1 MLSEAIPAA
10 FGAALY
16 PPGLLFV
23 AFLLVNPQ
31 PRKRALVFIAG
42 AVIATLGIGF
52 ALVFILQGTGV
63 ERSPH
68 HRTVPAWI
76 DLAIGILLLGSAIY
90 VWFRPPRGPK
100 AAKERRELGLIGLLV
115 IGLLMYT
122 PSPLYLAALHSI
134 AKAHESVVFT
144 ILSVVLVAAIYM
156 LVIEIPVVAHA
167 IWPEPTIRVVT
178 GVNAWLGRYGRTIVV
193 LAAGAFGLYLV
204 ISASV
209 HLIQGPPPVP
219 LPPPT

>member
-31 PRKRALVFIAG
+31 PRKRALVFITG
-42 AVIATLGIGF
+42 AVVATLGFGF
-52 ALVFILQGTGV
+52 ALVFILQATGV

-76 DLAIGILLLGSAIY
+76 DLGIGILLLGSAIY

-134 AKAHESVVFT
+134 AKAHESVLFT

-204 ISASV
+204 ISGTV
-209 HLIQGPPPVP
+209 HLIQGPPP
-219 LPPPT
+219 PPPT

>member
-1 MLSEAIPAA
+1 MLTEAVPAA

-42 AVIATLGIGF
+42 AVVATLGFGF

-63 ERSPH
+63 ERGP
-68 HRTVPAWI
+68 HRTVPAWV
-76 DLAIGILLLGSAIY
+76 DLGIGILLLGSAIY
-90 VWFRPPRGPK
+90 VWFRPPSGPK
-100 AAKERRELGLIGLLV
+100 AAKERRELGLVGLLV

-122 PSPLYLAALHSI
+122 PSPLYLAALHAI
-134 AKAHESVVFT
+134 AKAHEAVIYT
-144 ILSVVLVAAIYM
+144 ILSVILVAAIYM

-167 IWPEPTIRVVT
+167 IWPEATLRVVT
-178 GVNAWLGRYGRTIVV
+178 AINAWLGRYGRTIIV
-193 LAAGAFGLYLV
+193 LAAGAFGIYLV
-204 ISASV
+204 ISATV

-219 LPPPT
+219 PPPPT

>member
-1 MLSEAIPAA
+1 MLTEAIPAA

-31 PRKRALVFIAG
+31 PRKSALIFIAG
-42 AVIATLGIGF
+42 AVVATLGFGF

-63 ERSPH
+63 ERSPQ
-68 HRTVPAWI
+68 HRTVPAWV
-76 DLAIGILLLGSAIY
+76 DLGIGILLLGSALY

-100 AAKERRELGLIGLLV
+100 AAKERRELGLLGLLV

-122 PSPLYLAALHSI
+122 PSPLYLAALHAI
-134 AKAHESVVFT
+134 AKAHEAVIYT
-144 ILSVVLVAAIYM
+144 ILSVVLVAVIYM

-167 IWPEPTIRVVT
+167 IWPEATLRVVT
-178 GVNAWLGRYGRTIVV
+178 AINAWLGRYGRTIVV

-219 LPPPT
+219 PPAS

>member
-1 MLSEAIPAA
+1 MLTEAVPAA

-23 AFLLVNPQ
+23 AYLLVNPQ

-42 AVIATLGIGF
+42 AVIATLGFGF

-63 ERSPH
+63 ERSPR
-68 HRTVPAWI
+68 HRTVPTWV
-76 DLAIGILLLGSAIY
+76 DLAIGILILGFAIY

-100 AAKERRELGLIGLLV
+100 AAKQRRELGLV
-115 IGLLMYT
+115 GLLMVGLVMYT
-122 PSPLYLAALHSI
+122 PAPLYLAALHSI
-134 AKAHESVVFT
+134 AKAHDSVLVT

-156 LVIEIPVVAHA
+156 LVIEIPVIAHA

-178 GVNAWLGRYGRTIVV
+178 AVNAWLGRYGRTIVL
-193 LAAGAFGLYLV
+193 LAAMAFGIYLV
-204 ISASV
+204 VTATV
-209 HLIQGPPPVP
+209 HLVQGPPPVP
-219 LPPPT
+219 PPT